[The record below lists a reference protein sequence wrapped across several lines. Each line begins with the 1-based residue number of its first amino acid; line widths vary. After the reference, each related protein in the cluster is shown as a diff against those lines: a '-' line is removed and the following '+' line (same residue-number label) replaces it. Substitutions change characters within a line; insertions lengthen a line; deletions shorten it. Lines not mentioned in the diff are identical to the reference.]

1 MGVAA
6 TTAAVWPVAAA
17 MEPVAW
23 PVAAAMGPVAGP
35 VAAGMVEHGAASG
48 VSESGAVQVSHQVG
62 HHGLSTG
69 NALNGF

>member
-6 TTAAVWPVAAA
+6 TAATVWPVATA

-23 PVAAAMGPVAGP
+23 AVAPAMGPVAGP
-35 VAAGMVEHGAASG
+35 VAAGMVEPGAASG

-62 HHGLSTG
+62 EWSAWL
-69 NALNGF
+69 LNQH